1 MSHLALPRWIAI
13 IENDETLTAGER
25 AHLDE
30 CAQCQSLLL
39 ALARQDRDEAQ
50 NRQALATRNHSAA

>member
-1 MSHLALPRWIAI
+1 
-13 IENDETLTAGER
+13 
-25 AHLDE
+25 
-30 CAQCQSLLL
+30 LLL

>member
-30 CAQCQSLLL
+30 CEQCQNLLL